1 MTVQPLE
8 DHDQAMPAP
17 AGHAI
22 GFVDTKPACDEVV
35 RALVAAGFSESSM
48 TVLSGEEGVHLL
60 KRAMGGSLWG
70 ETAEA
75 VLDEGVVELNQGHF
89 VLFMETPSRN
99 RAVTA
104 ANVATA
110 HGGHGFSHFGIFTD
124 ERLTK

>member
-22 GFVDTKPACDEVV
+22 GFVDSSTACDQVI
-35 RALVAAGFSESSM
+35 RSLVAAGFPESSIK
-48 TVLSGEEGVHLL
+48 VLSGEEGVHLL
-60 KRAMGGSLWG
+60 KRSMAGSLWG

-75 VLDEGVVELNQGHF
+75 VLEEGVLELNRGHF
-89 VLFMETPSRN
+89 VLFIDTANRN

-104 ANVATA
+104 ANVAMS
-110 HGGHGFSHFGIFTD
+110 HGGHGFSHFGILTD